1 MTTKIRYSEP
11 ADFFPKE
18 IREKYF
24 ADEKEESKK
33 SDIKE
38 TQRHKKQSN
47 KKNLKL
53 KIRARKSYFNEI
65 LALIFCYF

>member
-1 MTTKIRYSEP
+1 MGGIMMTTKIRYSEP
-11 ADFFPKE
+11 DDYFPKE

-47 KKNLKL
+47 KKK
-53 KIRARKSYFNEI
+53 
-65 LALIFCYF
+65 